1 MGLSWLKQVE
11 KSTGEHGRWELQNFQ
26 ESGNYNLSDREATT
40 HNFRMVEE
48 AAKMLGIAPEVSLWL
63 GLLTFSMYL

>member
-1 MGLSWLKQVE
+1 M
-11 KSTGEHGRWELQNFQ
+11 
-26 ESGNYNLSDREATT
+26 SDREATT